1 LLDNESA
8 SNLTAELSPPGFERF
23 QQSAATVSRRSDN
36 DGISASSTEC
46 NICYLQG
53 FILWCEAKIHSVT
66 LSLYGVGLWLIKEN
80 RGDG

>member
-8 SNLTAELSPPGFERF
+8 SNLAAELSPPGFERF
-23 QQSAATVSRRSDN
+23 QQSAATVSRRSDD

-53 FILWCEAKIHSVT
+53 FIL
-66 LSLYGVGLWLIKEN
+66 
-80 RGDG
+80 